1 MFARRR
7 SSDLCEGQVVW
18 TYNYTACDGTTTATW
33 THTYTIEY
41 IGGLTAP
48 TSTTSTVS
56 CPADAVNPGAPA
68 NIIDACGRT
77 VTPVLVGS
85 STAPACEGQVV
96 WTYNYTA
103 CDGTTTATWTHTYTI
118 EYVGGLTAPTSAR
131 KRVA

>member
-1 MFARRR
+1 M
-7 SSDLCEGQVVW
+7 GGV
-18 TYNYTACDGTTTATW
+18 TAA
-33 THTYTIEY
+33 
-41 IGGLTAP
+41 
-48 TSTTSTVS
+48 TSTTTTVS

-118 EYVGGLTAPTSAR
+118 EYRSEERGAGRATWTVSCPADAVNQGAPANIIDAWGRTV
-131 KRVA
+131 K